1 MQKEVISC
9 EKTREIMGVKLTP
22 VVKSTLTWVE
32 TGGTVSFYATVQPV
46 YLLIESDLYVRALRA
61 TGEEITLQQV
71 CSECPAIRE
80 GLVVGFPALPAAGH
94 Y

>member
-1 MQKEVISC
+1 MQKEIVCC
-9 EKTREIMGVKLTP
+9 EKMREIMGLKLTP

-32 TGGTVSFYATVQPV
+32 IEETISFYASRQPV
-46 YLLIESDLYVRALRA
+46 YLLIESHQDVRALRA

-80 GLVVGFPALPAAGH
+80 DLVEGFPALLAKGH
-94 Y
+94 

>member
-1 MQKEVISC
+1 MQKEVVSC
-9 EKTREIMGVKLTP
+9 EKTQEIMGVKLTP

-32 TGGTVSFYATVQPV
+32 IGETIAFYASRQPV
-46 YLLIESDLYVRALRA
+46 YLLIESHLDVRVLRA

-80 GLVVGFPALPAAGH
+80 DLVEGFPALLAPGH
-94 Y
+94 

>member
-1 MQKEVISC
+1 MQKEIVCC

-22 VVKSTLTWVE
+22 VVKSTLTWVKTGE
-32 TGGTVSFYATVQPV
+32 TISFYASRQPV
-46 YLLIESDLYVRALRA
+46 YLLVESPLDVRALRA

-80 GLVVGFPALPAAGH
+80 GLVEDFPALLAAG

>member
-1 MQKEVISC
+1 MQKEVVSC
-9 EKTREIMGVKLTP
+9 EKTREIMGLKLTP

-32 TGGTVSFYATVQPV
+32 IGETIAFHASKQPV
-46 YLLIESDLYVRALRA
+46 YLLIESHLDVRVLRV

-80 GLVVGFPALPAAGH
+80 DLVEGFPALLAPGH
-94 Y
+94 